1 MKLKVLFGT
10 APFSPRT
17 PVTSSLISSSQ
28 MCGRQQPPKRE
39 ETSDPMILLGA
50 EFRIGEWK
58 GLVPLNERRAIPTIT
73 EAKGDL

>member
-1 MKLKVLFGT
+1 
-10 APFSPRT
+10 
-17 PVTSSLISSSQ
+17 